1 MLQQWGS
8 MCLQVQPA
16 NAFYGRGSNQ
26 VFDSLTFDFHS
37 FLDLILGFCSDC
49 QPDAATVKNN
59 VLPRNHSYGTKMEI
73 GPMAN
78 LCDEFELF
86 NERITLT
93 PCKQTALGIA
103 RDSIHQRIQRYFRQT
118 LNVQVP
124 KFWSQGAYAANIAV
138 GPVDGEHHIEEG
150 VYLQHLD
157 RGNIDCWPSADA
169 VQQVL
174 VDATQGRTVVDL
186 DGNPVRVRIRPAQGL
201 CMDLFCYADL
211 NGKYYQAIKG
221 KTNWLGTHPLAA
233 TGWFKS
239 YINQRGEQLRR
250 IVRYFIA
257 WAGFQF
263 TCRGIMPDI
272 MMLTVLATYN
282 FNDDYRDDVALARTF
297 EAVSNYVRPIVYVLN
312 PININEELSAR
323 LTESQKSRFQETVDE
338 AANIASAAIVIN
350 DAHMASR
357 LWRKLLGTRF
367 PLPQENI
374 RTELAAIQTP
384 AAPWRLRRMC
394 TWLQGDDR

>member
-1 MLQQWGS
+1 
-8 MCLQVQPA
+8 
-16 NAFYGRGSNQ
+16 
-26 VFDSLTFDFHS
+26 
-37 FLDLILGFCSDC
+37 
-49 QPDAATVKNN
+49 
-59 VLPRNHSYGTKMEI
+59 
-73 GPMAN
+73 MAN
-78 LCDEFELF
+78 LCNEFEIY
-86 NERITLT
+86 NDRIALAAY
-93 PCKQTALGIA
+93 KQVALGIA
-103 RDSIHQRIQRYFRQT
+103 RDSIRQRIRRYFRKT
-118 LNVQVP
+118 LNVRVP
-124 KFWSQGAYAANIAV
+124 KFLSQGAYAVNLAV
-138 GPVDGEHHIEEG
+138 SPIDGEYHIEEG

-157 RGNIDCWPSADA
+157 RRNIGNWPPANV

-186 DGNPVRVRIRPAQGL
+186 NGNPVRVRVRPAQGV

-221 KTNWLGTHPLAA
+221 ETNWLGTHPLTA
-233 TGWFKS
+233 TGWFSS

-257 WAGFQF
+257 WAEFQS

-272 MMLTVLATYN
+272 VILTVLATYN

-297 EAVSNYVRPIVYVLN
+297 EAVSNYVRSIVYVLN

-323 LTESQKSRFQETVDE
+323 LTESQKTRFQEAVDE

-350 DAHMASR
+350 DAHIASR
-357 LWRKLLGTRF
+357 LWRKLLGPRF
-367 PLPQENI
+367 PLSQEHI
-374 RTELAAIQTP
+374 RMEFVPIQTP

-394 TWLQGDDR
+394 TWLQGDDG